1 MDMNHYIEIT
11 LRPDAEVGLGF
22 IWQKVYQQIH
32 LALVEVKDAN
42 EKVNVGVSFPKY
54 GAKTFPL
61 GDTVR
66 LFGKTPGDLK
76 AVRLDHWLERL
87 SDYVS
92 MTGVQK
98 VPQHIKTHVCFK
110 RKQPKIDFMK
120 RVERQAKRHGV
131 SIEAAFEHF
140 KNYDKE
146 HQLTLPFVS
155 VFSQTWKQHFP
166 LFVEKNNTTSG
177 MAGQFDT
184 YGLSKEA
191 TVPWF

>member
-1 MDMNHYIEIT
+1 MTMKHYIEIT
-11 LRPDAEVGLGF
+11 LLPDAEVGLGF
-22 IWQKVYQQIH
+22 IWQKVYRQIH
-32 LALVEVKDAN
+32 LALVEIKDVD
-42 EKVNVGVSFPKY
+42 EKVNIGVSFPKY
-54 GAKTFPL
+54 GSKTFPL

-66 LFGKTPGDLK
+66 LFGKTPEDLK

-98 VPQHIKTHVCFK
+98 VPQSIEAHVCFR
-110 RKQPKIDFMK
+110 RKQPKMDFMK
-120 RVERQAKRHGV
+120 RVEKQAERHGV
-131 SIEAAFEHF
+131 SIEAALEHF

-146 HQLTLPFVS
+146 HQLTLPFVQAY
-155 VFSQTWKQHFP
+155 SQTWKQYFL
-166 LFVEKNNTTSG
+166 LFIEKNSTPSY
-177 MAGQFDT
+177 MAGAFDT